1 LVEAAKRLLLTEVPA
16 VQLQGLTEAQ
26 LRSLRLALNR
36 LADDASWDL
45 GELKLEFEDILE
57 LDLSIDLTLTGF
69 EMGEIDLRLQA
80 DEAADDEPPAEPP
93 DRAHPAITQPGDL
106 WILGEHRLLCGDALR
121 QDAYSVL
128 LGDERARAVH
138 SDLPYNLEI
147 EGNVS
152 GKGRVVHGEFAMA
165 TGEMDEA
172 EFTTFLAAVMRLMAE
187 HSIDGALHYL
197 FMDWRHLPELYAAAR
212 QVYSEQKNLICWSK
226 TNAGMG
232 SLYRSRHELI
242 AIFKVGT
249 AQHVNNVHLGKYGR
263 NRSNVWTYP
272 GANTFR
278 AGRMEDLAAHPTVK
292 PMRMIADAILD
303 STNRGDVVL
312 DPFLGSGTT
321 ILACEATGR
330 RGRGIELDPYYVDVA
345 IRRWQALS
353 GGTAI
358 QSDTGE
364 SFQAVA
370 ERRAT
375 TPSPAE
381 ENDDHE

>member
-1 LVEAAKRLLLTEVPA
+1 
-16 VQLQGLTEAQ
+16 
-26 LRSLRLALNR
+26 
-36 LADDASWDL
+36 
-45 GELKLEFEDILE
+45 
-57 LDLSIDLTLTGF
+57 
-69 EMGEIDLRLQA
+69 
-80 DEAADDEPPAEPP
+80 
-93 DRAHPAITQPGDL
+93 
-106 WILGEHRLLCGDALR
+106 
-121 QDAYSVL
+121 
-128 LGDERARAVH
+128 
-138 SDLPYNLEI
+138 
-147 EGNVS
+147 
-152 GKGRVVHGEFAMA
+152 
-165 TGEMDEA
+165 
-172 EFTTFLAAVMRLMAE
+172 
-187 HSIDGALHYL
+187 
-197 FMDWRHLPELYAAAR
+197 
-212 QVYSEQKNLICWSK
+212 
-226 TNAGMG
+226 MG